1 MKVIQ
6 YSGIWNPHMSQI
18 TSVLAQ
24 KQTLAEVYQRKK
36 ACFSQ
41 RQFWVSNASGSR
53 CSHREN
59 EWWLRNNAPSRDL
72 KQSNPWQMAKKSFRM
87 STISDIC
94 RFMYAKYTH
103 HRCIYDNIIIHL
115 IHIDSCSI
123 DYTHS
128 FTTVLVFQPCLFST
142 QLTQNAAPARHSP
155 WPWLAPNDPRQP
167 FPHPQVRQK
176 RLPGGNLGGD
186 CSQHKKEGWRIIQ
199 SSTIIHPW
207 SGFHVWFTSL
217 LRLFDV
223 LLVVVGCVG
232 VEYQLHIVEIRIAAF
247 GKITCFHGGIPLY
260 CISHYINIVIK
271 FHYQC
276 NCFHPEWPPFGG
288 ALNPV
293 EVGVSK
299 PVFNMICLMRKGWTD
314 YPLKWLESSPTDII
328 NLNSAKPFCCRINVS
343 TSSIPLAYPSN
354 VFHSQSL
361 PQAVVE

>member
-123 DYTHS
+123 DYIHS

-176 RLPGGNLGGD
+176 RLPGGKPRGETVL
-186 CSQHKKEGWRIIQ
+186 STKRRVEGSSSHPQ
-199 SSTIIHPW
+199 SSIHEVVFMFDLLHF
-207 SGFHVWFTSL
+207 SDCLMSCWF
-217 LRLFDV
+217 
-223 LLVVVGCVG
+223 VVGCVG

-293 EVGVSK
+293 EVGV
-299 PVFNMICLMRKGWTD
+299 
-314 YPLKWLESSPTDII
+314 LK
-328 NLNSAKPFCCRINVS
+328 ACV
-343 TSSIPLAYPSN
+343 
-354 VFHSQSL
+354 
-361 PQAVVE
+361 